1 MKLRKIQEKRN
12 KIQKR
17 GKIEM
22 RRKNRK
28 PIASIKKLPQF
39 TTMNVIDGQA
49 GLENYSRLI
58 FYSLTID
65 NILNIIVLLILAGV
79 TIATLTGENGI
90 LGRATQAKEGTE
102 LSDEKEKVELS
113 VAGALANENG
123 DKITRDILNKEL
135 ASYIGTEGTDYTL
148 SESET
153 KELIYEILNPIG
165 YNLMVTPKEEDF
177 VIEKL
182 AKVISN
188 GLNNALHQKQS
199 E

>member
-1 MKLRKIQEKRN
+1 MV
-12 KIQKR
+12 
-17 GKIEM
+17 G
-22 RRKNRK
+22 
-28 PIASIKKLPQF
+28 
-39 TTMNVIDGQA
+39 
-49 GLENYSRLI
+49 
-58 FYSLTID
+58 
-65 NILNIIVLLILAGV
+65 
-79 TIATLTGENGI
+79 
-90 LGRATQAKEGTE
+90 
-102 LSDEKEKVELS
+102 
-113 VAGALANENG
+113 
-123 DKITRDILNKEL
+123 
-135 ASYIGTEGTDYTL
+135 TL